1 MLSRYMIVKE
11 SKLKFPKVETQQ
23 PSCTDILSAGDDFY
37 SKETVTI
44 EPNTSHLF
52 WTDIKAHMQDDE
64 VLYIFV
70 RSSIGTK
77 KHLMLANTVGV
88 IDASYFG
95 NIKNDGNIGIALHN
109 YGTEAVVIEVDE
121 RIAQGVLQKFV
132 SMGERNPLSDK
143 RVGGFGSSDEEN
155 K

>member
-1 MLSRYMIVKE
+1 MLSQYMVVKE
-11 SKLKFPKVETQQ
+11 SKLKFPNVETQH

-37 SKETVTI
+37 SKETITI
-44 EPNTSHLF
+44 KPNETHLF
-52 WTDIKAHMQDDE
+52 WTDIKARMQDDE

-70 RSSIGTK
+70 RSSIGTEK
-77 KHLMLANTVGV
+77 KLRLANTVGV

-109 YGTEAVVIEVDE
+109 YGTEDAVIEVGE
-121 RIAQGVLQKFV
+121 RIAQGVVQKFV
-132 SMGERNPLSDK
+132 SMENRRPLSDK
-143 RVGGFGSSDEEN
+143 RVGGFGSSNEQN

>member
-1 MLSRYMIVKE
+1 MMSRYMIVKE
-11 SKLKFPKVETQQ
+11 SKLKFPEVETQQ

-44 EPNTSHLF
+44 KPNETYLF
-52 WTDIKAHMQDDE
+52 WTDVKAHMQNDE

-70 RSSIGTK
+70 RSSVGTK

-95 NIKNDGNIGIALHN
+95 NEGNDGNIGIALHN
-109 YGTEAVVIEVDE
+109 YGTKPVVIEKGE

-132 SMGERNPLSDK
+132 SMGARNPLSDK
-143 RVGGFGSSDEEN
+143 RVGGFGSSNEQN